1 MIRPEE
7 MRPVDV
13 AHAALMEAGRPD
25 LAELIVWF
33 DDEHGGYIEVTD
45 EIMSEADY
53 VLIDRAETLGR
64 EFVGLAP
71 YPREVLS

>member
-1 MIRPEE
+1 MIRPDE

-45 EIMSEADY
+45 EIVSEDDY

-64 EFVGLAP
+64 QFAGLPP

>member
-1 MIRPEE
+1 MTRHDE

-13 AHAALMEAGRPD
+13 VHSALMEAGRPD
-25 LAELIVWF
+25 LADIIVWF
-33 DDEHGGYIEVTD
+33 DDEYGGYVEVTD
-45 EIMSEADY
+45 EIVSEDDY

-64 EFVGLAP
+64 QFVGLPP

>member
-45 EIMSEADY
+45 EIVSEADY

>member
-45 EIMSEADY
+45 EIVSEPDY

-64 EFVGLAP
+64 EFVGLGP